1 MKTKH
6 VISLFVISAFMVAC
20 GGNAKKANDAEL
32 FKGARNDAEKVA
44 IAMKNYTP
52 DSVARFICN
61 TCLGLN
67 KGVSIDTLQSAVLY
81 AYENYKEQDLIK
93 FSEEF
98 DNFTSTLPLAEKMK
112 ILSLAALT
120 DPDGL
125 GYKLGLEYAVQI
137 RDEKLTLEHIDRN
150 INELKASLGEDS
162 ETFLRVLN
170 GLSVALSMPEFSGLP
185 KDIIEKYG
193 TAPKIK
199 VKKAV
204 EITSSESDVIEEESL
219 SVYDTTTLNQ

>member
-6 VISLFVISAFMVAC
+6 VISLFIVSAFMISC
-20 GGNAKKANDAEL
+20 GGNTQEAKDSEL
-32 FKGARNDAEKVA
+32 FKGARSDAEKVA
-44 IAMKNYTP
+44 IAMKSYEP

-67 KGVSIDTLQSAVLY
+67 KDVSIDTLQSAVLY

-98 DNFTSTLPLAEKMK
+98 DSYTSTLPLSLKMK

-137 RDEKLTLEHIDRN
+137 RDEKLTLEQIDKN
-150 INELKASLGEDS
+150 ISELKTSLGDDT

-170 GLSVALSMPEFSGLP
+170 GLSVALAMPEFSDLP
-185 KDIIEKYG
+185 KAIIEKYG
-193 TAPKIK
+193 VAPKIK

-204 EITSSESDVIEEESL
+204 EISPSTTEMIDEDVSAIS
-219 SVYDTTTLNQ
+219 DTTILN

>member
-81 AYENYKEQDLIK
+81 AYENYKE
-93 FSEEF
+93 
-98 DNFTSTLPLAEKMK
+98 
-112 ILSLAALT
+112 
-120 DPDGL
+120 
-125 GYKLGLEYAVQI
+125 
-137 RDEKLTLEHIDRN
+137 
-150 INELKASLGEDS
+150 
-162 ETFLRVLN
+162 
-170 GLSVALSMPEFSGLP
+170 
-185 KDIIEKYG
+185 
-193 TAPKIK
+193 
-199 VKKAV
+199 
-204 EITSSESDVIEEESL
+204 
-219 SVYDTTTLNQ
+219 

>member
-6 VISLFVISAFMVAC
+6 VIFLFVMSALIIAC
-20 GGNAKKANDAEL
+20 GGNANKASDAEL

-137 RDEKLTLEHIDRN
+137 KDEKLSLEQIDKN

-162 ETFLRVLN
+162 ETFVRVLN
-170 GLSVALSMPEFSGLP
+170 GLSVALSMPEFRDLP
-185 KDIIEKYG
+185 KAIIEKYG
-193 TAPKIK
+193 TAPKMK

-204 EITSSESDVIEEESL
+204 EVTPSVSETVDEESVAI
-219 SVYDTTTLNQ
+219 SDTTMLKQ

>member
-1 MKTKH
+1 M
-6 VISLFVISAFMVAC
+6 
-20 GGNAKKANDAEL
+20 
-32 FKGARNDAEKVA
+32 
-44 IAMKNYTP
+44 
-52 DSVARFICN
+52 
-61 TCLGLN
+61 
-67 KGVSIDTLQSAVLY
+67 
-81 AYENYKEQDLIK
+81 IK

-219 SVYDTTTLNQ
+219 SVSDTTTLNQ